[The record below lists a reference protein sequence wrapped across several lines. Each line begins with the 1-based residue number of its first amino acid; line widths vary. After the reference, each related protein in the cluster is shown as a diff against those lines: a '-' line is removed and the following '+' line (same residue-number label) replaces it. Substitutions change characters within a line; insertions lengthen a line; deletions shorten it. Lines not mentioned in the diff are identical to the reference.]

1 MANTVVTKISTSV
14 FEEYTP
20 KDLKLIPSFDTISQF
35 KPNDDIVE
43 FSIYNEQNLLEYISY
58 NYKDYSIIHDYNA
71 GESIVS
77 TINIDPE
84 KDVLKA
90 GFEYGNYTAVY
101 NFLRDKLSSSQSSSF
116 FIQEISSDRTELRL
130 ATNNLTNQEIES
142 VVASFI
148 TELNDSP
155 YFEDFHLNFGNNNI
169 FIANNIALDN
179 SNENQYTVL
188 IKLYEPLD
196 IQFGL
201 KDTLWVVLQTAEAV
215 SFNIRFAPKVVEPEP
230 SPKLRGPNFE
240 IQLKDVVNNS
250 TPYENLTSL
259 TTTALTSS
267 YNELQ
272 NLLTQK
278 GVTVNVN
285 YSDFNDFVYFSSAQ
299 SRIENFYYKVGLIEE
314 YQNEI
319 NELNSLNP
327 SDNSSNIIL
336 LEKQIENIIKNF
348 DGYEYYQYYSSGSSD
363 IYPKTNSTPP
373 YILAST
379 GSASSLTW
387 LDTQTILGSE
397 YDTENPDRIV
407 NNLPSFVKDDNTNAP
422 FFLFMDMIGQ
432 HFDNMWVY
440 TKDITNRFDAD
451 NRLNYGIS
459 KDIVSDAI
467 RSMGVNLYQ
476 NNFSSDDLYS
486 ALLGINGSGSLL
498 PPTGSEVITTYV
510 TASSEVTKLDDV
522 NKEIYKRIYHNLPY
536 LLKKKGTVE
545 GLRALINTYGIPD
558 TILRISEFGGKD
570 KDNTNDWDYF
580 QNKFNY
586 ALFINE
592 GSYLNPLTPATYNGI
607 FIPFTANN
615 SWNSPTNRPQTI
627 TFRFKPFNILPT
639 SSEYSILANL
649 NLDTTAP
656 INQGFLTLSYTGS
669 GLLSESYSG
678 SIPSSSNQYATL
690 TYWESSSTLGTNS
703 ILSINAPF
711 YDGNWWSVS
720 ISTGSIST
728 LRVANKIYNGSDGFK
743 IGYTSSVTGFISA
756 SWSES
761 IALAIPSFNSCS
773 LGNNLYK
780 SFVGS
785 YQELRYYNIGLGE
798 NEFYDYVMNPY
809 SIEGSNYSSSAN
821 NLIFRAPLGSDL
833 ITTTGFRTSIHPKVT
848 GSFITGSF
856 GVDNNNYTIFNSS
869 SKLSFIPNT
878 EFIYYD
884 QPAVGIKNRISQKI
898 RIEDN
903 LLPTGDVL
911 TPYRTIQQRYP
922 QSESYTRDVNYVEVA
937 FSPQNEIND
946 DINSSMGY
954 FNIGEYIGDPRQVSE
969 SSYSYPDLDRLRNSY
984 FDKYYKNYNW
994 KDYIRLIK
1002 YFDNSLFKMIKD
1014 FTPAKSGLSTGVV
1027 IKQHLL
1033 ERNKQRPAQVE
1044 ISQHDYSG
1052 SIDVAFIEGGTGGV
1066 FNNLNNLG
1074 SNPEGQSQ
1082 GIKNVL
1088 APYVTQSWTYTTN
1101 GKAGVGFLTQST
1113 QDEFYNGELKGSNF
1127 VATDGELLPN
1137 NPYLKS
1143 STEDHTYNIIKVFG
1157 DGSDNRGQE
1166 SSLFQEQGGQGFGPI
1181 LTLSSGSLSNYA
1193 DISLDVTSSI
1203 DIIYKIIFANIR
1215 NGVNAQTNN
1224 LNQVTTIFIPRHY
1237 YDYDSNGTQISGM
1250 LNLNFSNYIDN
1261 RVSPLIK
1268 IKSRVSPF
1276 NEITFTFLSSSL
1288 INPIP
1293 EFDYF
1298 SSMFHS
1304 CSIVGSP
1311 STLPDDGS
1319 PVEVYFDSLTPN
1331 NTLLLRDFIE
1341 RPVPSTGSLYLFYDS
1356 GSNL

>member
-35 KPNDDIVE
+35 KPNNDIVE

-58 NYKDYSIIHDYNA
+58 DYKDYSIIHDYNA

-77 TINIDPE
+77 TINLDPE

-101 NFLRDKLSSSQSSSF
+101 NFLRNELNSSQSLPF
-116 FIQEISSDRTELRL
+116 FLQEISSDRTELRL
-130 ATNNLTNQEIES
+130 ASNNLTNQEIES
-142 VVASFI
+142 VVNSFI
-148 TELNDSP
+148 VELNNSP
-155 YFEDFHLNFGNNNI
+155 YFEDFHLNFGDNNI

-196 IQFGL
+196 IQFDL
-201 KDTLWVVLQTAEAV
+201 KDTLWIVLQTAEAV
-215 SFNIRFAPKVVEPEP
+215 SFNVRFAPKIIEVEP
-230 SPKLRGPNFE
+230 SPQLRGPNFE
-240 IQLKDVVNNS
+240 VQLKDVINNS

-259 TTTALTSS
+259 TTTILTSS

-272 NLLTQK
+272 NILAQK
-278 GVTVNVN
+278 GITVNID
-285 YSDFNDFVYFSSAQ
+285 YSDFNNFIYFSSAEE
-299 SRIENFYYKVGLIEE
+299 RIRNFYYKVSLIEE

-319 NELNSLNP
+319 NILNSLNP
-327 SDNSSNIIL
+327 TDNSSNILL

-379 GSASSLTW
+379 GSASSVSW
-387 LDTQTILGSE
+387 LSTQSTSGSE
-397 YDTENPDRIV
+397 YDIENFDRLV
-407 NNLPSFVKDDNTNAP
+407 NNLPSFVKDDNTNAS
-422 FFLFMDMIGQ
+422 FFLFLDMIGQ
-432 HFDNMWVY
+432 HFDNMWIY
-440 TKDITNRFDAD
+440 TKDISNRFDAD

-459 KDIVSDAI
+459 KDIVANAI
-467 RSMGVNLYQ
+467 QSMGVNLYQ

-498 PPTGSEVITTYV
+498 PPTGSEVITNYV
-510 TASSEVTKLDDV
+510 TASSDITKLDDV
-522 NKEIYKRIYHNLPY
+522 NKETYKRIYHNLPY

-545 GLRALINTYGIPD
+545 GLRALINIYGIPD

-586 ALFINE
+586 ALFSSG
-592 GSYLNPLTPATYNGI
+592 GSSTTHIISSSWVSNTGWGSSNDRPETI
-607 FIPFTANN
+607 FFKFKPE
-615 SWNSPTNRPQTI
+615 SLPQTSSYKTI
-627 TFRFKPFNILPT
+627 LHLSGSSFFN
-639 SSEYSILANL
+639 S
-649 NLDTTAP
+649 
-656 INQGFLTLSYTGS
+656 FLTLEYTGS
-669 GLLSESYSG
+669 GYSSSSYSG
-678 SIPSSSNQYATL
+678 SIPSSSYQYATL
-690 TYWESSSTLGTNS
+690 TYRDLSSSY
-703 ILSINAPF
+703 LSCSAPF
-711 YDGNWWSVS
+711 YDGNWWSVQLS
-720 ISTGSIST
+720 KYSGSTSAI
-728 LRVANKIYNGSDGFK
+728 LRVANKIYNGNDGFK
-743 IGYTSSVTGFISA
+743 VGYTSSIVSTIVANRWTSPTLFFLPS
-756 SWSES
+756 SPSS
-761 IALAIPSFNSCS
+761 ITFSSRTYSRLT
-773 LGNNLYK
+773 
-780 SFVGS
+780 GS
-785 YQELRYYNIGLGE
+785 YQELRFYNE
-798 NEFYDYVMNPY
+798 VQNEETFYDYVMNPY

-833 ITTTGFRTSIHPKVT
+833 ITTTGIRTSIHPKIT
-848 GSFITGSF
+848 GSFITNSFTSNSNYFIGS
-856 GVDNNNYTIFNSS
+856 NLT
-869 SKLSFIPNT
+869 FIPQT
-878 EFIYYD
+878 EFVYYD
-884 QPAVGIKNRISQKI
+884 QPAVGIKNRISQKV

-903 LLPTGDVL
+903 LLPTGNVL

-922 QSESYTRDVNYVEVA
+922 QSESYTRDVNYIEVA

-954 FNIGEYIGDPRQVSE
+954 FNIGEYIGDPRQVFE
-969 SSYSYPDLDRLRNSY
+969 STNSYPDLDRLRNSY

-1052 SIDVAFIEGGTGGV
+1052 SINIAFIEGGTGGT

-1082 GIKNVL
+1082 GIKNIL
-1088 APYVTQSWTYTTN
+1088 APYVTQSWTYTTS
-1101 GKAGVGFLTQST
+1101 GKAGSGILTQST

-1127 VATDGELLPN
+1127 IATNGELLPN
-1137 NPYLKS
+1137 NPYLKPS
-1143 STEDHTYNIIKVFG
+1143 SEDHTYDIIRIFG

-1181 LTLSSGSLSNYA
+1181 LTLPSGALSDLADVPFDITSSNYLKYN
-1193 DISLDVTSSI
+1193 IT
-1203 DIIYKIIFANIR
+1203 FANVR

-1224 LNQVTTIFIPRHY
+1224 LNEVTTIFIPRFY
-1237 YDYDSNGTQISGM
+1237 YNFDNNGNNNSGGVY
-1250 LNLNFSNYIDN
+1250 NNFTFSNYIDN
-1261 RVSPLIK
+1261 RVSPLLK
-1268 IKSRVSPF
+1268 IKSRVPPY

-1288 INPIP
+1288 INEIVPGAGI
-1293 EFDYF
+1293 FF
-1298 SSMFHS
+1298 NSMFHS
-1304 CSIVGSP
+1304 CSIIGPTSVI
-1311 STLPDDGS
+1311 PDDGS
-1319 PVEVYFDSLTPN
+1319 SVDVFFDSLTPN
-1331 NTLLLRDFIE
+1331 NSLLLRDFIN